1 MSAGPTSAR
10 IEGHDRGGARL
21 IELLLLRQGAEY
33 FALVLTAAM
42 VALELPALTRIPEA
56 PAHLLGMLTDR
67 GAGIPVFAG
76 SIILEVEGLGRDDE
90 VLVIVRDGER
100 QVGLVVDEV
109 EDVIMADVTTMQQP
123 MDSMRCGGVVRGVVQ
138 SGNRLVAVLD
148 ARALVR
154 MAALPEVA

>member
-1 MSAGPTSAR
+1 MSAGL
-10 IEGHDRGGARL
+10 EGRNAGAAPL
-21 IELLLLRQGAEY
+21 TELLLMRQGVEY
-33 FALVLTAAM
+33 FALVLTAAIE
-42 VALELPALTRIPEA
+42 ALELPALTRIPEA
-56 PAHLLGMLTDR
+56 PAYLLGMLTDR

-76 SIILEVEGLGRDDE
+76 SRILEVEGLGASDD

-123 MDSMRCGGVVRGVVQ
+123 MESMRRGGVVRGVVQ
-138 SGNRLVAVLD
+138 SGHRLIAVLD

-154 MAALPEVA
+154 MGERALPEVA

>member
-1 MSAGPTSAR
+1 MSANLEAESA
-10 IEGHDRGGARL
+10 GVAAL
-21 IELLLLRQGAEY
+21 TELLLLRQGAEY

-42 VALELPALTRIPEA
+42 EALELPALTRIPEA
-56 PAHLLGMLTDR
+56 SALLLGILTDR

-76 SIILEVEGLGRDDE
+76 SRALEVDGLGAGNE

-109 EDVIMADVTTMQQP
+109 EDVIMVDLMTMQQP
-123 MDSMRCGGVVRGVVQ
+123 LDSMRGSGVVRGVVR
-138 SGNRLVAVLD
+138 SESRLVSVLD

-154 MAALPEVA
+154 MGARALPERA

>member
-1 MSAGPTSAR
+1 MSTSFEAR
-10 IEGHDRGGARL
+10 DASATSL
-21 IELLLLRQGAEY
+21 TELLLMRQGAEY

-42 VALELPALTRIPEA
+42 EALELPVLTPIPEA
-56 PAHLLGMLTDR
+56 PQYLLGMLTDR

-76 SIILEVEGLGRDDE
+76 GSILEVDGLAAGNE

-100 QVGLVVDEV
+100 LVGLVVDEV

-123 MDSMRCGGVVRGVVQ
+123 MDAMRCGGVVRGVVH
-138 SGNRLVAVLD
+138 SGNRIVAVLD

-154 MAALPEVA
+154 MGARALPEIA

>member
-1 MSAGPTSAR
+1 MSARTKAQEANVAPLT
-10 IEGHDRGGARL
+10 
-21 IELLLLRQGAEY
+21 ELLLMRQGVEH

-42 VALELPALTRIPEA
+42 EALELPALTPIPEA
-56 PAHLLGMLTDR
+56 PAYLLGMLTDR

-76 SIILEVEGLGRDDE
+76 SRILEVEGLGAGAE

-123 MDSMRCGGVVRGVVQ
+123 MDAMRGGGVVRGVVR
-138 SGNRLVAVLD
+138 SGNRLIAVLD

-154 MAALPEVA
+154 LGARALPELA

>member
-1 MSAGPTSAR
+1 MSAGIGTPEAR
-10 IEGHDRGGARL
+10 ATPL
-21 IELLLLRQGAEY
+21 TELLLMRQGDEY

-42 VALELPALTRIPEA
+42 MALELPALTRIPEA
-56 PAHLLGMLTDR
+56 PVHLLGMLTDR

-76 SIILEVEGLGRDDE
+76 SSILEAEGVGPGNE
-90 VLVIVRDGER
+90 VLVIVRDGEW

-109 EDVIMADVTTMQQP
+109 EDVIMADVTSMQQP

-138 SGNRLVAVLD
+138 SGHRLVAVLD

-154 MAALPEVA
+154 MGARALPEVA

>member
-1 MSAGPTSAR
+1 MSAWTEA
-10 IEGHDRGGARL
+10 EEAGAAPL
-21 IELLLLRQGAEY
+21 TELLLVRQGVEY

-42 VALELPALTRIPEA
+42 EALELPALTPIPEA
-56 PAHLLGMLTDR
+56 PACLLGMLADR

-76 SIILEVEGLGRDDE
+76 SRILEVEGLRTGAE

-109 EDVIMADVTTMQQP
+109 EDVIMVDVATMQQP
-123 MDSMRCGGVVRGVVQ
+123 MDAMRGGGIVRGVVR
-138 SGNRLVAVLD
+138 SEHRLIAVLD

-154 MAALPEVA
+154 LGARALPEIA